1 MVWEDGG
8 GNPASYPIVRA
19 VRYLDNLLAQ
29 PGEVLNPRKRL
40 TNRRCVSVFVSE
52 IGSDAVAIDTI
63 GKQRA
68 DRLDII
74 RIDTR

>member
-19 VRYLDNLLAQ
+19 VRYIDNRLAQ
-29 PGEVLNPRKRL
+29 LGEVLNPRKRL

-52 IGSDAVAIDTI
+52 IGSDAVAIKAI

-68 DRLDII
+68 DRLDVI
-74 RIDTR
+74 RIGTR